1 MKKVYFITGSQDLYG
16 EEVLLQVA
24 ADSKVIASYL
34 NDKIDGVE
42 IEYCTT
48 VRDEASCVEACA
60 KATNDKDC
68 IAVITWMHTFSPA
81 KMWIKGLQFLKK
93 PLLHFHT
100 QANEKLPYDA
110 IDMDFM
116 NLNQTAHGGREYGF
130 IATRL
135 GVKREV
141 VVGYYEHEDVIEKI
155 KKFIDVARAVDFS
168 KNLKLA
174 MFGSN
179 MREVAVTDGDRVE
192 SQIKFGWNVNYYGI
206 GDLVRWRYQT
216 RCACRCKCG
225 NAQCDT
231 LGLPQ
236 QVCNL

>member
-24 ADSKVIASYL
+24 EDSKVIASYL
-34 NDKIDGVE
+34 NEKIDGVE
-42 IEYCTT
+42 IVYKST

-60 KATNDKDC
+60 SATNDKDC

-100 QANEKLPYDA
+100 QANEKLPYDE

-130 IATRL
+130 MVTRL

-141 VVGYYEHEDVIEKI
+141 IVGYYK
-155 KKFIDVARAVDFS
+155 
-168 KNLKLA
+168 
-174 MFGSN
+174 
-179 MREVAVTDGDRVE
+179 
-192 SQIKFGWNVNYYGI
+192 
-206 GDLVRWRYQT
+206 
-216 RCACRCKCG
+216 
-225 NAQCDT
+225 
-231 LGLPQ
+231 
-236 QVCNL
+236 

>member
-81 KMWIKGLQFLKK
+81 KMWIKGSGGWY
-93 PLLHFHT
+93 PLHVH
-100 QANEKLPYDA
+100 
-110 IDMDFM
+110 
-116 NLNQTAHGGREYGF
+116 HG
-130 IATRL
+130 
-135 GVKREV
+135 
-141 VVGYYEHEDVIEKI
+141 
-155 KKFIDVARAVDFS
+155 
-168 KNLKLA
+168 
-174 MFGSN
+174 
-179 MREVAVTDGDRVE
+179 
-192 SQIKFGWNVNYYGI
+192 
-206 GDLVRWRYQT
+206 
-216 RCACRCKCG
+216 
-225 NAQCDT
+225 
-231 LGLPQ
+231 
-236 QVCNL
+236 